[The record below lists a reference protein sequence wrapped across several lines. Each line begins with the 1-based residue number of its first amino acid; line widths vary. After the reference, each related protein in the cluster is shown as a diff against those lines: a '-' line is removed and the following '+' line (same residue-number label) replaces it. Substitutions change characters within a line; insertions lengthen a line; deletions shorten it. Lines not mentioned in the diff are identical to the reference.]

1 MVQKTGPNLGMTYG
15 WDLGESGWKPG
26 MDANMKKLDAVVNG
40 TVLNIVNTPTS
51 TSDGVR
57 YLVGSSPSGDFAGQA
72 GKLAVRIEG
81 AWSFYAPSLGWA
93 IYNLADGQTY
103 RFTVSGWLVPPTV
116 FSPQPFLDAY
126 DPGAWTLN
134 NTAWRKV
141 PLATVGLD
149 TAGGWDAG
157 NNTDYVIPQAGL
169 YQLQGV
175 VRPARSGAGAIPD
188 STAFAAG
195 VGITPQDG
203 DDVAWA
209 VSPNITAAL
218 FTLSVDTIRRYNQGD
233 RVALFVKHS
242 ATTDV
247 AISRARLRVL
257 RLTD

>member
-1 MVQKTGPNLGMTYG
+1 MTMKTGPNLGMNYG
-15 WDLGESGWKPG
+15 WDLGESGWNTG
-26 MDANMKKLDAVVNG
+26 MDANMRKLDAVVNG
-40 TVLNIVNTPTS
+40 TVLNIVNSPAS

-57 YLVGSSPSGDFAGQA
+57 YLVGTSPTGDFAGQA
-72 GKLAVRIEG
+72 GKLAVRIGG
-81 AWSFYAPSLGWA
+81 AWSFYTPVLGWA
-93 IYNLADGQTY
+93 VYNLADSQTY
-103 RFTVSGWLVPPTV
+103 RFTATGWAVPPTV
-116 FSPQPFLDAY
+116 FTAQPFLEVY
-126 DPGAWTLN
+126 DPSTWTLN

-141 PLATVGLD
+141 PLNTVGTD

-169 YQLQGV
+169 YQLQGI
-175 VRPARSGAGAIPD
+175 VRPARSGSGAFPD
-188 STAFAAG
+188 STAFAVG
-195 VGITPQDG
+195 VGITAQDG

-209 VSPNITAAL
+209 VSPDVTAAL

-247 AISRARLRVL
+247 ALTRARLRVL

>member
-1 MVQKTGPNLGMTYG
+1 MAQKTAPNLGMAYG

-26 MDANMKKLDAVVNG
+26 MDANMKKLDAIVGAAVLAIANSPSVTDDG
-40 TVLNIVNTPTS
+40 T
-51 TSDGVR
+51 R
-57 YLVGSSPSGDFAGQA
+57 YIVGSSPSGAFSGQA
-72 GKLAVRIEG
+72 GKLAVRVEG
-81 AWSFYAPSLGWA
+81 AWEFYTPRAGWSV
-93 IYNLADGQTY
+93 YNLADGTAY
-103 RFTVSGWLVPPTV
+103 RYTGSAWVIPAIAIPA
-116 FSPQPFLDAY
+116 QPFLEAY
-126 DPGAWTLN
+126 DPSTWTLN

-141 PLATVGLD
+141 PLNTVGTD

-169 YQLQGV
+169 YQLQGI
-175 VRPARSGAGAIPD
+175 VRPARTGSGAFPD

-195 VGITPQDG
+195 IGITPQDG
-203 DDVAWA
+203 DDVVWA
-209 VSPNITAAL
+209 VSPDVAAAL

-247 AISRARLRVL
+247 ALTRARLRVL